1 MSSEKDSARL
11 DLWLWAARFF
21 KTRAQAQKA
30 IKGGKV
36 SLNGQRVKPAKPISV
51 GDRLVI
57 TKNELS
63 YTIDVS
69 ALSEKRLK
77 AALAEA
83 LYEETPQS
91 RTEREERIAARK
103 AEWQSEAR
111 PMKRPDKRQR
121 RQLRAMT
128 RGD

>member
-36 SLNGQRVKPAKPISV
+36 NLNGQRVKPAKPVSV

-63 YTIDVS
+63 HTIDVLG
-69 ALSEKRLK
+69 LSEKRLK
-77 AALAEA
+77 APLAEA

-91 RTEREERIAARK
+91 RAAREERIAERK

-111 PMKRPDKRQR
+111 PIKRPDKRQR